1 MEPTHTP
8 LRQHVIPYSLV
19 FLLALGVLTAF
30 GGAEETPRKGGTL
43 RVGMIAEASTL
54 DMHWQPEGTAQLIAR
69 HYLEGLYT
77 QGLDYGWIPMLAE
90 GHTVSEDSL
99 VYTIKLRRGVLFHNG
114 KELTAAD
121 AVASLLRYGRLHRRG
136 RQLFQRIESVR
147 ALDQYTVQLR
157 LQGKS
162 ALVLPLLGTAI
173 YPKEVLEEAG
183 EGQIRSHIGTGPF
196 KLAELQ
202 PGRIK
207 LVRFEPYQTR
217 GEPPNGYGGGKT
229 AWVDTLLFLYVP
241 DDSVRMAAL
250 ESGDMD
256 ITWGMHEA
264 YDRLKAHP
272 ELKVQIEKPGNK
284 FVTMLNKQKGLF
296 TNVKLQQAALAAL
309 DMEPILRAAVGH
321 PQFYRLDSSLSFK
334 EEPWWTD
341 AGGELY
347 NQNNPEKA
355 RRLLTEAG
363 YRDEPVRYI
372 AAYDAVA
379 QHRVAPATKQQ
390 LEAVGFTVDLQLMDW
405 STSTRRRNNPDLWD
419 ARTVW
424 WGQFSDPTHS
434 GSLRCDVPGWN
445 CDPDFARLLQAMETE
460 LQFERRYRL
469 WQDIHRLFWERVPFI
484 QYGDTFWLRV
494 MRKHVHG
501 PFDMPV
507 WYFWNVWLDK

>member
-8 LRQHVIPYSLV
+8 LDQQVIPYSLV

-30 GGAEETPRKGGTL
+30 GGAGETPRKGGTL
-43 RVGMIAEASTL
+43 RVGLIAEASTL
-54 DMHWQPEGTAQLIAR
+54 DMHWQPEGIAQLIGR
-69 HYLEGLYT
+69 HYVESLYT

-90 GHTVSEDSL
+90 GHTVSDDGL
-99 VYTIKLRRGVLFHNG
+99 VYTIKLRRGVRFHHG
-114 KELTAAD
+114 QELTAAD
-121 AVASLLRYGRLHRRG
+121 AVASLLRYGRLHARG
-136 RQLFQRIESVR
+136 RRLFQRVESVK
-147 ALDQYTVQLR
+147 ALDHYTVQLR
-157 LQGKS
+157 LQGQT

-183 EGQIRSHIGTGPF
+183 EGQIRTHIGMGPF

-202 PGRIK
+202 PGRVK
-207 LVRFEPYQTR
+207 LVRFEGYQSR
-217 GEPPNGYGGGKT
+217 AEPPNGYGGGKA
-229 AWVDTLLFLYVP
+229 AWVDTLLFLYLP
-241 DDSVRMAAL
+241 DDSVRLAAL
-250 ESGDMD
+250 ESGDVD
-256 ITWGMHEA
+256 ITWGTHEA
-264 YDRLKAHP
+264 YDRLKALP
-272 ELKVQIEKPGNK
+272 DLNVKIEKPGNK
-284 FVTMLNKQKGLF
+284 FVTLLNKQKGLF
-296 TNVKLQQAALAAL
+296 TNVKLRQAALAAL

-355 RRLLTEAG
+355 RRLLKEAG
-363 YRDEPVRYI
+363 YQGEPVRYI

-390 LEAVGFTVDLQLMDW
+390 LESVGFTVELQLMEW
-405 STSTRRRNNPDLWD
+405 STSVRRRDNPDLWD

-424 WGQFSDPTHS
+424 WWITPDPTLS
-434 GSLRCDVPGWN
+434 TGLRCDGPGWN
-445 CDPDFARLLQAMETE
+445 CDPDFATLLQAMETE

-469 WQDIHRLFWERVPFI
+469 WQEIHRLFWDRVPFI
-484 QYGDTFWLRV
+484 QYGDTFWLTV
-494 MRKHVHG
+494 MRKHVQG